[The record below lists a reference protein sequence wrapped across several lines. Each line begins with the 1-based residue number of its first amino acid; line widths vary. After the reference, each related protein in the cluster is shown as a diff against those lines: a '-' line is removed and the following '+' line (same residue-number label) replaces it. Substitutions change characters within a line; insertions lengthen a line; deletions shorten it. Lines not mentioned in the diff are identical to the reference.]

1 MDDVE
6 VVARTRINGGHPVE
20 RLVCHPRLPLF
31 ACLDSGRPA
40 LSIWT
45 CDAGQLRELGS
56 VGADSAV
63 YGEAFGR
70 KRSQRTPAVTW
81 HPEQPLLMVASEGK
95 VVQWKPSGPTALD
108 NVPPAA
114 GYDSLAFSPD
124 GHTLWASPSSD
135 GEDDAWERSD
145 VLDLA
150 SGTVTAGPRWDTGVT
165 EHPGGGLVATLASD
179 QGATL
184 VLFARVGLDA
194 APAAMRLLRHASIL
208 DADGYETPIF
218 SPDGRHL
225 AIRGNAYGNSLDVF
239 EFPSLRRVF
248 TTSLGEPSPG
258 YPYPQ
263 EWLDQM
269 RAWSRHNIAFGT
281 RPGVL
286 WVGTPTGTLI
296 EVDIEGPA
304 AMEHDVLGGS
314 PISALGRTATG
325 ELVIAG
331 NAGDVVLLPVDTVS
345 TKAEGAN
352 DTAPRA
358 AVTAFLDAT
367 SELPDDASL
376 ETDLVLTDGVAT
388 WDSDDLATIDTAS
401 ATDPMWLQLQAAINN
416 VRNQEK

>member
-1 MDDVE
+1 MTHVE
-6 VVARTRINGGHPVE
+6 VVARARINGGHPVE

-31 ACLDSGRPA
+31 AYLDSQRPA
-40 LSIWT
+40 VGIWA

-63 YGEAFGR
+63 YGEAFGWA
-70 KRSQRTPAVTW
+70 RSQRTPAVTW
-81 HPEQPLLMVASEGK
+81 HPHQPLLMVASEGT
-95 VVQWKPSGPTALD
+95 VAQWKPSGQPELD
-108 NVPPAA
+108 HLPPAA
-114 GYDSLAFSPD
+114 HYDSLAFSPD

-145 VLDLA
+145 VLDLT
-150 SGTVTAGPRWDTGVT
+150 SGAVSAGPRWDTGVT

-184 VLFARVGLDA
+184 ALFARAGLDT
-194 APAAMRLLRHASIL
+194 APTAMRLLRHALIL

-239 EFPSLRRVF
+239 EFPSLRRAF
-248 TTSLGEPSPG
+248 ATSLGEPSPG

-281 RPGVL
+281 RHGVL
-286 WVGTPTGTLI
+286 WVGTPTGALI
-296 EVDIEGPA
+296 EVDIEAPA
-304 AMEHDVLGGS
+304 AMEHDVLAGS
-314 PISALGRTATG
+314 PVSALGRTAAS
-325 ELVIAG
+325 ELVIASK
-331 NAGDVVLLPVDTVS
+331 AGDLVLLSADTVS
-345 TKAEGAN
+345 AKAESAN
-352 DTAPRA
+352 DTTPQA

-367 SELPDDASL
+367 SEIPDDADL
-376 ETDLVLTDGVAT
+376 ETDLVLTDGVTT
-388 WDSDDLATIDTAS
+388 WDSDDLATINTAS
-401 ATDPMWLQLQAAINN
+401 ITDPTWLQLQAAINN
-416 VRNQEK
+416 MRVQDE